1 MNKQF
6 VHFFAKCDDA
16 LKLSTIY
23 WHEPIYLISPN
34 QTKLTDLFLEED
46 QSSLESLILRSKSE
60 QKVLFSNAC
69 LQLRNPKLAISL
81 YMMATEKS
89 LFVFGIDCQSLI
101 SDEMDSNLKE
111 IVTQFIHI
119 IRSTSDE
126 LVSEKQQII
135 RGQFEHIQKLNNELV
150 NTQRQLKKV
159 NSLLKRLNEDLNNRL
174 VKDQLTGL
182 VSRYQ
187 FRDEMERMIR
197 QDPNQIG
204 LFAFIDIDNFK
215 SVNDT
220 YGHGIGDEYLKTF
233 ALRLKSLPFNN
244 MICIRIAGDE
254 FGIYIHPYHAETSF
268 IDLWKCIKNGLKEP
282 FIFENIRLTFQCS
295 VGFALY
301 NVDSVNIFEIIDFA
315 DFAMYQAKESGKFSY
330 QSFDKSLYIENKL
343 LINNVES
350 HVKK

>member
-1 MNKQF
+1 MKPQL

-16 LKLSTIY
+16 LNLSTIF

-34 QTKLTDLFLEED
+34 QTILTDLFLEDE
-46 QSSLESLILRSKSE
+46 QTFVESLVSRSKND
-60 QKVLFSNAC
+60 QKILFSC
-69 LQLRNPKLAISL
+69 PTLQLRNPKLAISL

-89 LFVFGIDCQSLI
+89 LFVFGIN
-101 SDEMDSNLKE
+101 SDSIINDDMESNLKE
-111 IVTQFIHI
+111 IVTQFMHV

-159 NSLLKRLNEDLNNRL
+159 NSLLTRLNDDLNNRL

-187 FRDEMERMIR
+187 FRDEMERMIN

-215 SVNDT
+215 HINDT
-220 YGHGIGDEYLKTF
+220 YGHRIGDEYLKTF
-233 ALRLKSLPFNN
+233 ALRLQSLPFDN

-254 FGIYIHPYHAETSF
+254 FGIYIHPYRSDLLF
-268 IDLWKCIKNGLKEP
+268 NDLWNSIKDSLKEP
-282 FIFENIRLTFQCS
+282 FIFENIRLTFHCS

-301 NVDSVNIFEIIDFA
+301 NVDSINIFEIIDFA

-330 QSFDKSLYIENKL
+330 RKFDKTLYLENKKSL
-343 LINNVES
+343 NTKES
-350 HVKK
+350 YAKK